1 MENQSNIITFN
12 NLYKGLIKCR
22 KGVRWKD
29 GVATYSANALKN
41 TYKLKQELVNDNYQ
55 LRPYRYFVVTDPK
68 RRNVMATS
76 IGDRQFQRL
85 MCDNYLYNEITKH
98 FIYDNC
104 ACQKNKGTDF
114 ALSRM
119 KTHLQKYYRK
129 HGSDGWVL
137 KCDIHHYF
145 AETSHEVA
153 KATVRKRV
161 DDDGIYKYVCQIIDS
176 FGGDK
181 GIGLGSQVSQLV
193 QIAVLDDLDHFIK
206 ERLHIKYY
214 IRYMDDFILIH
225 PDKEYLKFCLTEIKK
240 KLNGIGLSLNKKTQI
255 FPISQGV
262 KWLKWKY
269 ILTDTGKVLMKPER
283 CKVKREKRRFKRL
296 LKLYREHRVSI
307 YQIKEHIN
315 SWLAGVKRCNV
326 KPIKQLYVWNS
337 KNDLF

>member
-12 NLYKGLIKCR
+12 KLYKGLIKCR

-55 LRPYRYFVVTDPK
+55 LRPYRHFVVTDPK
-68 RRNVMATS
+68 RRDVMATS
-76 IGDRQFQRL
+76 IRDRQFQRS

-104 ACQKNKGTDF
+104 ACQKSKGTDF

-129 HGSDGWVL
+129 YGSNGWVL

-153 KATVRKRV
+153 KAAVRKRV

-176 FGGDK
+176 FGRDK

-193 QIAVLDDLDHFIK
+193 QLAVLDDLDHFIK
-206 ERLHIKYY
+206 ERLHIKHY

-240 KLNGIGLSLNKKTQI
+240 KLNDIGLSLNKKTQI

-296 LKLYREHRVSI
+296 LKLYQEHKVSI

-326 KPIKQLYVWNS
+326 KPIKQLFYLGVTTI
-337 KNDLF
+337 